1 MLALALMIQ
10 PLVVAVGQVHDLAH
24 AAGSLS
30 IAAAHED
37 HHAISLHA
45 DEAPTDPESKDPVH
59 LLMHFAHCCSQ
70 PPSALGFSQAP
81 VLARAGTDAPGV
93 PPAELRLLTPINDV
107 TGRSC
112 TASPPGFDQRRLETS
127 DRGMTPAVRRR
138 AHVRSC

>member
-1 MLALALMIQ
+1 MHRPSARLRLSFRDLWIAVLAFALMIQ

-107 TGRSC
+107 LR
-112 TASPPGFDQRRLETS
+112 PPI
-127 DRGMTPAVRRR
+127 A
-138 AHVRSC
+138 A